1 MRYVKFC
8 GVIVL
13 ALALFTVWVVIEVG
27 AHALHL
33 PGTRFGGEPLWYPP
47 DW

>member
-8 GVIVL
+8 GVVVL
-13 ALALFTVWVVIEVG
+13 VLVLFSVWAMIELC
-27 AHALHL
+27 ARALHL

-47 DW
+47 DY